1 MNVNIGEFMRKRAL
15 LTPDRE
21 GLVCEDVRRSY
32 GELNERANRFADA
45 MLRLGVGHGD
55 RVAVLALNEPE
66 YFDMLFGLGKIGA
79 TLVPINYR
87 LAGPEIEFIASDS
100 GARVFVFGADFTDTV
115 DSIRSQIPAKEFVAI
130 SDEAPEWATSYE
142 SMIGGSSAEEPVIR
156 GGDDDTL
163 TILYTSGT
171 TGRPKGAE
179 LSHAY
184 YFWSS
189 VNLMATLGT
198 QIGDTP
204 LVALPLFHIGGLAG
218 PPWFVYQGA
227 KTVLLRSL
235 DPKRFL
241 ELLGEE
247 EITGFGSVPALLDFL
262 KLVPDFEK
270 YHWDSVKV
278 ILVYAAPVP
287 VTLIKEYEEA
297 GIEVRQL
304 YGLTECNTGSVLS
317 AEDALSKVG
326 SCGKPFF
333 HVRVRVVD
341 DDGRDVGPEERG
353 EVLLHAPNTMKGY
366 WNRPEDTAA
375 ALKDGWLPLY
385 HGPEEGHDHLRRGE
399 HLPRR
404 DRRLS
409 PAPSEGR
416 RRGSHRLPGR
426 EVGRSRQRDR
436 SREGRGEAHGG
447 GADRVVS
454 GQDREIQDP
463 QEGGP
468 HRLHPQNADRQD
480 PETRI
485 AGAIQLATMEKV
497 NVGIIGTG
505 LISSLHACTPPP
517 TKATR
522 ERASTRSVI
531 WMRNSSRLARMS
543 GG

>member
-1 MNVNIGEFMRKRAL
+1 MTSINIGEFMKQRAL

-21 GLVCEDVRRSY
+21 GLVCEGVRRSF
-32 GELNERANRFADA
+32 EQLNERANRFANA

-66 YFDMLFGLGKIGA
+66 YFDMLFGLGKIA
-79 TLVPINYR
+79 AILVPINYR
-87 LAGPEIEFIASDS
+87 LAGPEIEFILSDS
-100 GARVFVFGADFTDTV
+100 GASVLVFGEDFADTV
-115 DSIRSQIPAKEFVAI
+115 DSIRSQVPAEAFVAI

-142 SMIGGSSAEEPVIR
+142 TMIGGSSAEEPAIR

-179 LSHAY
+179 LSHSY

-227 KTVLLRSL
+227 TTVLLRSL

-247 EITGFGSVPALLDFL
+247 EVTGFGSVPALLDFL

-270 YHWDSVKV
+270 YHWGSVKV

-317 AEDALSKVG
+317 AEDALPKAG
-326 SCGKPFF
+326 SSGKPFF

-341 DDGRDVGPEERG
+341 DDGRDVGPQERG
-353 EVLLHAPNTMKGY
+353 EVLLRAPNIMKGY

-375 ALKDGWLPLY
+375 ALKDGWLYTGDIGKLDEDGYLY
-385 HGPEEGHDHLRRGE
+385 IMDRKKDMIISGGENIYPAEIEDSLRRHPKVVDAGVIGCPDE
-399 HLPRR
+399 KW
-404 DRRLS
+404 
-409 PAPSEGR
+409 
-416 RRGSHRLPGR
+416 
-426 EVGRSRQRDR
+426 
-436 SREGRGEAHGG
+436 GEAVKAIVVVKEGEKLTEEELIEWCQG
-447 GADRVVS
+447 KIGRFKIPKKVVFSDAIPRTPTGKILKRVL
-454 GQDREIQDP
+454 REQF
-463 QEGGP
+463 
-468 HRLHPQNADRQD
+468 N
-480 PETRI
+480 
-485 AGAIQLATMEKV
+485 
-497 NVGIIGTG
+497 
-505 LISSLHACTPPP
+505 
-517 TKATR
+517 
-522 ERASTRSVI
+522 
-531 WMRNSSRLARMS
+531 
-543 GG
+543 